1 LLAYKSFLTFGC
13 KLLNV
18 RPKDSLIVLAA
29 TLLGFCAVL
38 SSQQKN
44 ELVQHQYEGKLGTSR
59 IGLTVIREGNNIK
72 GGHYF
77 YQKFLRDIPITGSTQ
92 GSHVTLVEEGA
103 GTFSLDFVGNG
114 SEGGKPLDFENSIG
128 MDGTWSSKDGSHNYA
143 VSLRGTTIR
152 EADNRPRYADV
163 TKESDAEFEKR
174 VQSLIGA
181 VLHGDKTA
189 AVRLISY
196 PLAVNGSKRKRWRLS
211 TSAEVLAAWD
221 NLFTPVMTTKFES
234 ALPHDMF
241 VHQGMAMIGD
251 GEAWFDDKGLAVLNI
266 PNDPHEQAARSSS
279 SEVENLKKFL
289 RNFEGNPA
297 SAEERSTRYAAAFV
311 DLKDDGQREAIVY
324 FIGANWCGSG
334 GCSCLILARDG
345 SSYSVITQTSVTQ
358 LPIRV
363 LSTKTNGWHDLAVG
377 VAGGGIQP
385 GYEARLRFDG
395 STYPSNPT
403 VPPAQEL
410 RTKVEGKIVIP
421 ADATGTPLYGSE

>member
-1 LLAYKSFLTFGC
+1 
-13 KLLNV
+13 V
-18 RPKDSLIVLAA
+18 RLKDSLIALAA

-44 ELVQHQYEGKLGTSR
+44 ELVHHQYEGKLGSSR
-59 IGLTVIREGNNIK
+59 IGLTVTREGNNIK

-77 YQKFLRDIPITGSTQ
+77 YQKFLRDIRITGSAQ
-92 GSHVTLVEEGA
+92 GSHVTLVEEGG

-128 MDGTWSSKDGSHNYA
+128 MKGTWTSKDGSRNYE
-143 VSLRGTTIR
+143 VSLRGSTIR

-163 TKESDAEFEKR
+163 TKETDTEFEKR
-174 VQSLIGA
+174 VQSLVGA
-181 VLHGDKTA
+181 VLHGDKA
-189 AVRLISY
+189 AAARLISY
-196 PLAVNGSKRKRWRLS
+196 PLAVNGSKREHWRLR

-221 NLFTPVMTTKFES
+221 DLFTPAMTAKFES

-251 GEAWFDDKGLAVLNI
+251 GEAWFDDKGLAVLNT
-266 PNDPHEQAARSSS
+266 PTEPHEATTRSSRA
-279 SEVENLKKFL
+279 EVENLKKFL
-289 RNFEGNPA
+289 RKYEGR
-297 SAEERSTRYAAAFV
+297 SVSDEERTTRYAAALV
-311 DLKDDGQREAIVY
+311 DLKDDGKQEAIVY

-334 GCSCLILARDG
+334 GCSCLILAPDG
-345 SSYSVITQTSVTQ
+345 SSYDVITQTSVTQ

-363 LSTKTNGWHDLAVG
+363 LLTKTNGWHDLAVG

-395 STYPSNPT
+395 GTYPSNPT

-421 ADATGTPLYGSE
+421 ADATGMPLYGSE

>member
-1 LLAYKSFLTFGC
+1 MIAFAT
-13 KLLNV
+13 
-18 RPKDSLIVLAA
+18 

-44 ELVQHQYEGKLGTSR
+44 ELLQHQYEGKLGTSR
-59 IGLTVIREGNNIK
+59 IGLTVIREGKNIK

-92 GSHVTLVEEGA
+92 GSHVTLVEEGG

-114 SEGGKPLDFENSIG
+114 SEGSKPLDFENSVG
-128 MDGTWSSKDGSHNYA
+128 MNGTWTSKDGSHNYA

-181 VLHGDKTA
+181 VLHGDKAA

-196 PLAVNGSKRKRWRLS
+196 PLAVNGSKREHWRLR
-211 TSAEVLAAWD
+211 TSGEVLAAWD
-221 NLFTPVMTTKFES
+221 DLFTPAMTGKFES

-251 GEAWFDDKGLAVLNI
+251 GEAWFDDKGLAVLNT
-266 PNDPHEQAARSSS
+266 PTEPHEAAARSSS
-279 SEVENLKKFL
+279 VEIENLKKFL
-289 RNFEGNPA
+289 REYEGN
-297 SAEERSTRYAAAFV
+297 SVSSEEKTTRYAAALV
-311 DLKDDGQREAIVY
+311 DLKDDGKQEAIVY

-334 GCSCLILARDG
+334 GCSCLILAPDG
-345 SSYSVITQTSVTQ
+345 SSYDVITQTSVTQ

-421 ADATGTPLYGSE
+421 ADATGIPLYGSE

>member
-1 LLAYKSFLTFGC
+1 MIAFAT
-13 KLLNV
+13 
-18 RPKDSLIVLAA
+18 

-59 IGLTVIREGNNIK
+59 IGLTVIREGKNIK

-92 GSHVTLVEEGA
+92 GSHVALVEEGG

-114 SEGGKPLDFENSIG
+114 SEGSKPLDFENSVG
-128 MDGTWSSKDGSHNYA
+128 MNGTWTSKDGSHNYA

-181 VLHGDKTA
+181 VLHGDKAA

-196 PLAVNGSKRKRWRLS
+196 PLAVNGSKREHWRLR
-211 TSAEVLAAWD
+211 TSGEVLAAWD
-221 NLFTPVMTTKFES
+221 DLFTPAMTGKFES

-251 GEAWFDDKGLAVLNI
+251 GEAWFDDKGLAVLNT
-266 PNDPHEQAARSSS
+266 PTEPHEAAARSSS
-279 SEVENLKKFL
+279 VEIENLTKFL
-289 RNFEGNPA
+289 REYEGH
-297 SAEERSTRYAAAFV
+297 SVSSEEKTTRYAAALV
-311 DLKDDGQREAIVY
+311 DLKDDGKQEAIVY

-334 GCSCLILARDG
+334 GCSCLILAPDG
-345 SSYSVITQTSVTQ
+345 SSYDVITQTSVTQ

-395 STYPSNPT
+395 STYPTNPDRAAST
-403 VPPAQEL
+403 
-410 RTKVEGKIVIP
+410 R
-421 ADATGTPLYGSE
+421 ATNES

>member
-1 LLAYKSFLTFGC
+1 
-13 KLLNV
+13 V
-18 RPKDSLIVLAA
+18 RLKDSLIALAA

-59 IGLTVIREGNNIK
+59 IGLTVTREGNNIK

-92 GSHVTLVEEGA
+92 GSHVTLVEEGG

-114 SEGGKPLDFENSIG
+114 SEGSKPLDFENSIG
-128 MDGTWSSKDGSHNYA
+128 MDGTWTSKDGSHKYA
-143 VSLRGTTIR
+143 VSLRGTTIW
-152 EADNRPRYADV
+152 EADSRPRYADV

-181 VLHGDKTA
+181 VLHGDKAA

-196 PLAVNGSKRKRWRLS
+196 PLAVNGSKREHWRLR

-221 NLFTPVMTTKFES
+221 DLFTPAMTAKFES

-241 VHQGMAMIGD
+241 VHEGMAMIGN

-266 PNDPHEQAARSSS
+266 PTDPHEAASRSSS
-279 SEVENLKKFL
+279 VEIENLKKFL
-289 RNFEGNPA
+289 REYEGNSV
-297 SAEERSTRYAAAFV
+297 SAEEKTTRYAAGFV
-311 DLKDDGQREAIVY
+311 DLKDDGKQEAIVY
-324 FIGANWCGSG
+324 FIGAKWCGSG
-334 GCSCLILARDG
+334 GCSCLILAPDG
-345 SSYSVITQTSVTQ
+345 SSYKVITKTTVTQ

-363 LSTKTNGWHDLAVG
+363 LPTKTNGWHDLAVA

-385 GYEARLRFDG
+385 GYEARLKFNG
-395 STYPSNPT
+395 TTYPSNPT
-403 VPPAQEL
+403 VPPAEEL
-410 RTKVEGKIVIP
+410 RTKVEGKTVIP
-421 ADATGTPLYGSE
+421 ADATGTALYGSQ

>member
-1 LLAYKSFLTFGC
+1 MLKLLALQLRC
-13 KLLNV
+13 
-18 RPKDSLIVLAA
+18 SLITLAA
-29 TLLGFCAVL
+29 FFLGTCPYL
-38 SSQQKN
+38 SSQAKN

-77 YQKFLRDIPITGSTQ
+77 YQKVLRDISITGSTLV
-92 GSHVTLVEEGA
+92 SHVTLVEEGG
-103 GTFSLDFVGNG
+103 GTFSLNFVGNG
-114 SEGGKPLDFENSIG
+114 SEVGNSLDFENSVG
-128 MDGTWSSKDGSHNYA
+128 MDGTWTSKEGKRNYP

-152 EADNRPRYADV
+152 DADDRPRYAEI

-174 VQSLIGA
+174 VESLISA
-181 VLHGDKTA
+181 VLRGDKAA

-196 PLAVNGSKRKRWRLS
+196 PLTINGARREHRHVR
-211 TSAEVLAAWD
+211 TAAEVLAAWD
-221 NLFTPVMTTKFES
+221 DLFTPTMIAKFEA

-241 VHQGMAMIGD
+241 VRQGMAMIGN
-251 GEAWFDDKGLAVLNI
+251 GEAWFDGKGLAVLNV
-266 PNDPHEQAARSSS
+266 PSEPHHESPSGN
-279 SEVENLKKFL
+279 SEEMENLKKFL
-289 RNFEGNPA
+289 RNYEGNPA
-297 SAEERSTRYAAAFV
+297 SAGDRMTRYAAAFV
-311 DLKDDGQREAIVY
+311 DLKDDGKQDAVVY
-324 FIGANWCGSG
+324 LIDSKWCGSG
-334 GCSCLILARDG
+334 GCSCLILAPEG
-345 SSYSVITQTSVTQ
+345 TSYKVITKTTVTR

-363 LSTKTNGWHDLAVG
+363 LPTKTNGWHDLAVG

-410 RTKVEGKIVIP
+410 KADINGKTVIP